1 MSEQPKIPD
10 AETRKRSLEQLR
22 ESNRQL
28 DLVGLQI
35 DELIAMA
42 EAQLR
47 RQRRERLEGKKAP
60 SANLNVTDI

>member
-10 AETRKRSLEQLR
+10 AETRKRSLERLR

-42 EAQLR
+42 DAHLL
-47 RQRRERLEGKKAP
+47 RQRRERLEGKKPP
-60 SANLNVTDI
+60 SANLNVTE